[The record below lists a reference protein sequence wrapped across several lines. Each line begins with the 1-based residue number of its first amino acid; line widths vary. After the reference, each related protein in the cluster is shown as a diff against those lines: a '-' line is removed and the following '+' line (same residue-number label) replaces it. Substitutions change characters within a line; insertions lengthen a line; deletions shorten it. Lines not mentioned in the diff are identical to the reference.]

1 MSDRSALICI
11 LIHSLAAVSPSMT
24 LLEEVRDQL
33 QGPVWINA
41 DILSGPRGSA
51 TPLDPHVFLQEV
63 AQKSENDVLSLG
75 WTTGWD
81 VDADNPGKNVT
92 TLH

>member
-1 MSDRSALICI
+1 MTDQLVI
-11 LIHSLAAVSPSMT
+11 LIHSLAAVSQSMI

-41 DILSGPRGSA
+41 DVLPGPGGKA

-63 AQKSENDVLSLG
+63 AQRSENDVLSLG

-81 VDADNPGKNVT
+81 VDVDNRGKKIVT
-92 TLH
+92 TPR